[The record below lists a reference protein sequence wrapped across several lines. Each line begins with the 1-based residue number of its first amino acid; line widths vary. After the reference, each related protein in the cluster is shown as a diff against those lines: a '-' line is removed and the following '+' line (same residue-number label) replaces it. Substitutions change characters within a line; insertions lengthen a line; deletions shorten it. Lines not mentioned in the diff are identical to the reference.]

1 MRFIVK
7 PYKEADHK
15 GIRYTQG
22 QEIEGVL
29 EEITPTDAVEPVK
42 EVTNKKSAPTAREE
56 A

>member
-1 MRFIVK
+1 MKFTVK
-7 PYKEADHK
+7 AYREAAYK

-29 EEITPTDAVEPVK
+29 EEIEPSDAVEPVK
-42 EVTNKKSAPTAREE
+42 EVINKKIAPTAREE